1 MGDPRSRLALRD
13 LLDEAVVGVV
23 GRPLRSALTA
33 LGTVLGVGT
42 LVAIIG
48 LTSTTAAQV
57 GSEFDILRSAEVQV
71 KDAGTSL
78 TWAFPA
84 DAEAR
89 AARLNGVVASGLTWT
104 PRLARPTVAGSA
116 LPTDRGIELP
126 VVAATPGVFAAT
138 GSTVRSGRFWDGF
151 VERTGQPVA
160 VIGSTVADRLGIGN
174 LALRP
179 AVFVD
184 GTGFTVVGILAHSE
198 RMPALS
204 LSVVVPSSTAAARWG
219 APAREDSGAS
229 MLVVTRVGAAQQV
242 AGEVALALR
251 PDDPGA
257 FGVVPPPDPQGLRHA
272 VDQQL
277 RMLLLF
283 LGGISLLVGGVG
295 IANTTLVSVMERT
308 PEIGLRRAVGARAV
322 HIAAQFLAESAMLGL
337 LGGVLGCVAGLG
349 IVLMVSLLNSW
360 TPVLAP
366 GVALGAPLAGLAIG
380 ALAGLYPAVRAAR
393 IEPVEALRR

>member
-1 MGDPRSRLALRD
+1 
-13 LLDEAVVGVV
+13 
-23 GRPLRSALTA
+23 
-33 LGTVLGVGT
+33 
-42 LVAIIG
+42 
-48 LTSTTAAQV
+48 
-57 GSEFDILRSAEVQV
+57 
-71 KDAGTSL
+71 
-78 TWAFPA
+78 
-84 DAEAR
+84 
-89 AARLNGVVASGLTWT
+89 
-104 PRLARPTVAGSA
+104 
-116 LPTDRGIELP
+116 
-126 VVAATPGVFAAT
+126 
-138 GSTVRSGRFWDGF
+138 
-151 VERTGQPVA
+151 
-160 VIGSTVADRLGIGN
+160 
-174 LALRP
+174 
-179 AVFVD
+179 
-184 GTGFTVVGILAHSE
+184 VGILAHSE